1 MHGRRFT
8 KPQARDKTS
17 VVEGERG
24 LMYLR
29 LWRGPHQ
36 GPLRGPSAECWH
48 IIRVKTLWGSS
59 YSGSAHREL
68 LAYQREIFQPEPRPL
83 NHLLQLETGQR
94 RCTGSICPMAEVILL
109 VLFFLRKLL
118 ANHKW
123 NNSPQR
129 LLTTVIRQRR
139 ISNSWIF
146 RPIPE
151 QNGTKKEKFL

>member
-1 MHGRRFT
+1 MILTVHLSHNIDLRYHRVNPFRKNKQTVVHVRRMFYETPRQRQDSGGR
-8 KPQARDKTS
+8 S
-17 VVEGERG
+17 ERY

-59 YSGSAHREL
+59 YSGSAHREQ
-68 LAYQREIFQPEPRPL
+68 LANQQHTFLPELRPL

-94 RCTGSICPMAEVILL
+94 CCSGRVCPMAGVIVL

-118 ANHKW
+118 ANHK
-123 NNSPQR
+123 
-129 LLTTVIRQRR
+129 
-139 ISNSWIF
+139 
-146 RPIPE
+146 
-151 QNGTKKEKFL
+151 